1 MVTCLK
7 HGWVIGGSFAYI
19 CINHL
24 YLPPDCDLQNPQMD
38 EPGTFSGRNLFGG
51 LQVCTQPHWSK
62 GSFCRYGSFALT
74 WRGILKSP
82 YGITTKRH
90 NQSQYDIIRKT
101 KKKGKCFTI
110 TLHYFIRIGIIL
122 FSFFWG
128 GSIRWRLLMYQP
140 WIWGFA
146 FASAQLD
153 RNSTGCL
160 DGEFELLLD
169 FLWFYIIYNW
179 LIRSAY

>member
-1 MVTCLK
+1 M
-7 HGWVIGGSFAYI
+7 
-19 CINHL
+19 
-24 YLPPDCDLQNPQMD
+24 
-38 EPGTFSGRNLFGG
+38 
-51 LQVCTQPHWSK
+51 CTQPHWSK

-90 NQSQYDIIRKT
+90 NQSQYEIIRK
-101 KKKGKCFTI
+101 KRKQFTI

-160 DGEFELLLD
+160 VGEFELPLD
-169 FLWFYIIYNW
+169 FLWFYNVLYIIGWYVQHINLNSVRIVESYINVFVCVCVGMSVHVW
-179 LIRSAY
+179 RC

>member
-1 MVTCLK
+1 MFETWLGHWRIIRIYLHQSSLSTTWLWSSKSPNGWTWDIFWKESVWGATSVHPTTLEQRQLLPLWLICTYLK
-7 HGWVIGGSFAYI
+7 GNSQISIWYHDQA
-19 CINHL
+19 
-24 YLPPDCDLQNPQMD
+24 
-38 EPGTFSGRNLFGG
+38 
-51 LQVCTQPHWSK
+51 TQPVTIWNNPK
-62 GSFCRYGSFALT
+62 NT
-74 WRGILKSP
+74 
-82 YGITTKRH
+82 
-90 NQSQYDIIRKT
+90 
-101 KKKGKCFTI
+101 KKGKCFTI